1 MTGDARPGGL
11 NELIK
16 ILARG
21 VREESNIK
29 SIATTIGAKGML
41 AWDGDARDQ
50 WTSLVDL
57 AADRPKMY
65 AALLTAVGDYL
76 ESTIYHNEFLE
87 WHKKYGQNTQDHQG
101 DHARISQAV
110 SEVRKYRSS
119 LLALNDPRDGKL
131 PLQGMRLSIMEIKEL
146 IEDVSVEESS
156 ESTIIANAAQEAAT
170 AKSEI
175 LLACAE
181 TLREVDQLTIDILAA
196 RRQSSRGRREYSG
209 QEALAAE
216 QSMVRLLLN
225 DRVLVDLESQALL
238 EVIDQQLAHL
248 GIPVSRPR
256 PAKAG
261 GAATASRDLR
271 ADGNIA
277 EQPAD

>member
-1 MTGDARPGGL
+1 MTGDARPEGL
-11 NELIK
+11 GELIK

-21 VREESNIK
+21 VREETKIK
-29 SIATTIGAKGML
+29 SIATAIEAKGMVD
-41 AWDGDARDQ
+41 WDGDARDQ
-50 WTSLVDL
+50 WTSLVDV
-57 AADRPKMY
+57 AADRPKMFRE
-65 AALLTAVGDYL
+65 LLKEVDEHLGP
-76 ESTIYHNEFLE
+76 TIYHNEFLE
-87 WHKKYGQNTQDHQG
+87 WREKYDQNTQNHQS
-101 DHARISQAV
+101 DHARISRAV

-131 PLQGMRLSIMEIKEL
+131 PLQAMRLSIMEIKEL
-146 IEDVSVEESS
+146 IEDVSAKESS
-156 ESTIIANAAQEAAT
+156 EPPIITNAAREAAT

-175 LLACAE
+175 LFACAE
-181 TLREVDQLTIDILAA
+181 ALREVDQLTIDILAA

-248 GIPVSRPR
+248 GIPVPGPGPAKEAVPPPRPR
-256 PAKAG
+256 PKG
-261 GAATASRDLR
+261 
-271 ADGNIA
+271 
-277 EQPAD
+277 

>member
-1 MTGDARPGGL
+1 
-11 NELIK
+11 
-16 ILARG
+16 
-21 VREESNIK
+21 
-29 SIATTIGAKGML
+29 ML